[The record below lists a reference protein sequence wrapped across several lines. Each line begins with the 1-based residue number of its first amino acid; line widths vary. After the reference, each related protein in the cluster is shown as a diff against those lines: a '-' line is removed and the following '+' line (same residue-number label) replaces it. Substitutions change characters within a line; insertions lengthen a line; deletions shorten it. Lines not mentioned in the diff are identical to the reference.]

1 MAKSAKTVSFVRDL
15 KTRRIWKVASPFEW
29 KLLNYTFILLTTA
42 LTDCSSSSSSES
54 SRGLTSVSSVM
65 GDQKGRLTGAL
76 TSKRQPFATTYTTH
90 VQTNKHWR
98 SKKAMRNRLRFASLQ
113 WNLYFMQKSGEGGC
127 DTRETTPLKRQRAP
141 SVRRC
146 GMCLGVVSTVM
157 TTRTHARPQT
167 KEEEDEGKKNVVLC
181 VRRHR
186 RRWCTASFFVG
197 VAERSDGG
205 GRAIMR
211 RASSSGRRAAE
222 GTASVVASTYHIIT
236 PSFRAADWST
246 AKPLPC
252 ESRVFLSR
260 PTAPPT
266 TQNSLSPSLSIIAHP
281 P

>member
-42 LTDCSSSSSSES
+42 LTDCSSSES

-113 WNLYFMQKSGEGGC
+113 WNLYFMQKSGRGGC
-127 DTRETTPLKRQRAP
+127 DTRETAPLKRQRAP

-167 KEEEDEGKKNVVLC
+167 KEEEGKKTLFCVC
-181 VRRHR
+181 ADIGGDDVRRLFLLVWR
-186 RRWCTASFFVG
+186 REAMAG
-197 VAERSDGG
+197 AER
-205 GRAIMR
+205 
-211 RASSSGRRAAE
+211 
-222 GTASVVASTYHIIT
+222 
-236 PSFRAADWST
+236 
-246 AKPLPC
+246 
-252 ESRVFLSR
+252 
-260 PTAPPT
+260 
-266 TQNSLSPSLSIIAHP
+266 
-281 P
+281 

>member
-113 WNLYFMQKSGEGGC
+113 WNLYFMQKSGEGGMWHTRD
-127 DTRETTPLKRQRAP
+127 DTIETATRAICSPLWNVSWSGVDGDDDEDPRAP
-141 SVRRC
+141 ADKR
-146 GMCLGVVSTVM
+146 
-157 TTRTHARPQT
+157 
-167 KEEEDEGKKNVVLC
+167 
-181 VRRHR
+181 R
-186 RRWCTASFFVG
+186 RRWREKKRCFVC
-197 VAERSDGG
+197 AQ
-205 GRAIMR
+205 
-211 RASSSGRRAAE
+211 
-222 GTASVVASTYHIIT
+222 T
-236 PSFRAADWST
+236 
-246 AKPLPC
+246 
-252 ESRVFLSR
+252 
-260 PTAPPT
+260 
-266 TQNSLSPSLSIIAHP
+266 
-281 P
+281 